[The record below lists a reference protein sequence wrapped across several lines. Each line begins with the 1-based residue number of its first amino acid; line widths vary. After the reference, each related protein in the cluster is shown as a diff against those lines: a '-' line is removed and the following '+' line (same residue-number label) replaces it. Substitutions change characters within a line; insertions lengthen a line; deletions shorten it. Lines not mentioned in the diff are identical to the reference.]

1 MSQFTNT
8 FGSYFL
14 LEGRLIE
21 FVLKDRGEP
30 TALRLA
36 TAEGKLTIKLK
47 GDLRETVP
55 ATLMPGDWIQV
66 LGQKKFNSKTG
77 EMKLKAKE
85 VKTTAPSRL
94 PVPATPPPAAKPNK
108 ACVLVCQKS
117 DCCKKGAKQVCQA
130 IESVLAENGLDE
142 QVEVKKTGC
151 LKNCKAGPNVVVMP
165 DKTRY
170 SRIQPQEIPSLVAKH
185 FATPAPNEPVPT
197 PVSVN

>member
-30 TALRLA
+30 AALRLA
-36 TAEGKLTIKLK
+36 TAEGELTIKLK

-55 ATLMPGDWIQV
+55 TTLMPGDWIQV

-85 VKTTAPSRL
+85 VKTIAPSRL
-94 PVPATPPPAAKPNK
+94 PVPATPPPAAKQNK

-170 SRIQPQEIPSLVAKH
+170 SRIHPQEIPSLVAKH
-185 FATPAPNEPVPT
+185 FATPTPNEPVPT